1 MFVFVVKRHQ
11 LAGMGQQQAAGR
23 EACCGMVGITACRVH
38 LLCAGVGFT
47 RLWLLERSNQVALL
61 GSGGTRGSC
70 NAAVP
75 SSQQ

>member
-11 LAGMGQQQAAGR
+11 LAGMGQKQAAAR
-23 EACCGMVGITACRVH
+23 EACGGMVGITACRVH
-38 LLCAGVGFT
+38 LLYAGVGFT
-47 RLWLLERSNQVALL
+47 RLWLLERSSEVALP

-75 SSQQ
+75 CSQQ